1 MARIDLH
8 THSTASDGTDTPAGV
23 VAAAA
28 RAGLDAVAL
37 TDHDT
42 FAGWAEAAQAA
53 LRHGLTLVPGAE
65 ISCRA
70 EGISVHLLAYL
81 PDPAHPGLLTEFERT
96 RDDRIWRARRMVERI
111 AVDYPLTWE
120 DVLEQVEDGATVG
133 RPHLADALV
142 ARGHVR
148 DREEAFGRVL
158 ASGSPYYVGHY
169 APEAADAVRMVRQ
182 AGGVPVMAHP
192 LAARRGRVVS
202 DRTIVTLAEA
212 GLAGLEADHRDHL
225 PGERARLRGLAA
237 ELGLLVTGSSDYHGT
252 GKPNALGEHLTDPE
266 VLAAIEEAARGASA
280 VRA

>member
-1 MARIDLH
+1 MSRIDLH

-28 RAGLDAVAL
+28 RAGLDVVAL
-37 TDHDT
+37 TDHDS

-53 LRHGLTLVPGAE
+53 RRHGVTLVPGAE

-81 PDPAHPGLLTEFERT
+81 PDPTHPGLLTEFERT
-96 RDDRIWRARRMVERI
+96 RDDRIWRAHRMVELI

-148 DREEAFGRVL
+148 DRDEAFGRVL

-202 DRTIVTLAEA
+202 DRAIVALAEA

-225 PGERARLRGLAA
+225 PGERARLRALAA

-252 GKPNALGEHLTDPE
+252 GKPNALGEHLTDPD
-266 VLAAIEEAARGASA
+266 VLAAIEEAARGTSM
-280 VRA
+280 VQV